1 MPENYTNYSVDKYVY
16 NYIKKSDNYL
26 CKLEPNNITI
36 LNMFLTI
43 LIGYLFYYKKNIN
56 IILIL
61 TLLRS
66 ILDILDGGIARK
78 CNKTS
83 KLGKYLDI
91 FNDVSFSIMLC
102 FLTIINI
109 NPKFKKYINIL
120 YFLILF
126 FIYGCYNTLT
136 TNYDIFSN
144 NILSKLFHDN
154 LIIVTEI
161 FVYILYKLIK

>member
-1 MPENYTNYSVDKYVY
+1 MPENYTNYSIDKYVY
-16 NYIKKSDNYL
+16 DFIKKSNVIL
-26 CKLEPNNITI
+26 CKLEPNKITI

-43 LIGYLFYYKKNIN
+43 LIGYLFYKKKSIN

-61 TLLRS
+61 TLVRS

-83 KLGKYLDI
+83 KAGKYLDI
-91 FNDVSFSIMLC
+91 INDVSFSIMLC

-109 NPKFKKYINIL
+109 NPKFEKYINIL
-120 YFLILF
+120 YFLIIF
-126 FIYGCYNTLT
+126 FIYGCYNSLT

-144 NILSKLFHDN
+144 NIISKLVHDN

-161 FVYILYKLIK
+161 YIYILYSLIK